1 MIDFMISRSYLL
13 IQPYSLDFEL
23 FIQFK
28 NNKIELI
35 LSLQSTL
42 KWPVNRLVSKVY
54 TELIFFLLK
63 ILILSILGPII
74 QCVFNRQLDLRILSE
89 QFATVI
95 DVNLT

>member
-28 NNKIELI
+28 INKIELI
-35 LSLQSTL
+35 FSLQSTL

-54 TELIFFLLK
+54 TELIFFFVEN
-63 ILILSILGPII
+63 IDTFDIRANNSV
-74 QCVFNRQLDLRILSE
+74 CVQ
-89 QFATVI
+89 QT
-95 DVNLT
+95 T